1 MKILRSLAAFL
12 LLILRTLLF
21 GWLLALLELIRVA
34 LLRLRACLDRGRL
47 PGRLK
52 KTATSRCV
60 KISDPAFKRPD
71 PMIYAQYYLM
81 SQGLAV
87 TWDNPD
93 IHLEKGGVAV
103 PPYSLEPGT
112 VYDIVARIWNN
123 STEAPVV
130 GLPVDFSYLSFGIGV
145 QAHPVGQATVSLGVK
160 GGPNHPAFA
169 RVPWKTPETQG
180 HYCILVS
187 FNWIDDVNPNNNLG
201 QHNLHVVAAH
211 SPAEIVFQLGNQA
224 RQRREF
230 RFEADGYALPP
241 LSPCGEQR
249 TVAPADRRDQR
260 GARLAPGTVTDV
272 PARHSR
278 RNATLP
284 EGWAISFEPERPS
297 LAPGEEIT
305 VRAVVH
311 PPASFHGR
319 QPINVHAFDAEGL
332 AGGIT
337 AYVDVP

>member
-1 MKILRSLAAFL
+1 MKTLRQLAAFL

-34 LLRLRACLDRGRL
+34 LQRLRACLDRCRL

-52 KTATSRCV
+52 KTATSRCIKV
-60 KISDPAFKRPD
+60 SDPAFKRPD
-71 PMIYAQYYLM
+71 PMIYDQYYLM
-81 SQGLAV
+81 SQGIAI

-93 IHLEKGGVAV
+93 IHIENGGVTV
-103 PPYSLEPGT
+103 SPHLLKPGT

-130 GLPVDFSYLSFGIGV
+130 GLPVDFSYLSFGIGT
-145 QAHPVGQATVSLGVK
+145 QSHPVGQTKVNLGVK

-169 RVPWKTPETQG
+169 RVPWKTPDAEG
-180 HYCILVS
+180 HYCVQVS
-187 FNWIDDVNPNNNLG
+187 FNWVDDVNPNNNLG
-201 QHNLHVVAAH
+201 QTNIDVVAAH
-211 SPAEIVFQLGNQA
+211 SPAEIVFQLRNNA

-230 RFEADGYALPP
+230 RFEADGYAIPP
-241 LSPCGEQR
+241 PSPCSEQR
-249 TVAPADRRDQR
+249 PAAPTDR
-260 GARLAPGTVTDV
+260 GTRLAPGTITAV

-284 EGWAISFEPERPS
+284 EGWTISFAPATPS

-305 VRAVVH
+305 VRAVAD
-311 PPASFHGR
+311 PPVSFHGR
-319 QPINVHAFDAEGL
+319 QPINVHAFDAEGP